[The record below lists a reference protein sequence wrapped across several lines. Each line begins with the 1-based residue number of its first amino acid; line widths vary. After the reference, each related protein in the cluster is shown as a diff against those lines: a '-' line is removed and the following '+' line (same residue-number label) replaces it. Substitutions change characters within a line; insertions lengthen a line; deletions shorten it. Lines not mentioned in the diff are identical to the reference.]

1 VKIQEKRVVSI
12 HYRLTNDA
20 GEELDSSTGGDP
32 LAYLHGSNSLI
43 PGLESALT
51 GQSAGD
57 KLKVTVQPTDA
68 YGEIS
73 TDLVQVVPIDAF
85 DSPEN
90 VKPGVQF
97 QAQGPDGQ
105 VQLITVREVNDAGV
119 TIDANHPLAGQ
130 VLHFDV
136 SVEDVREAS
145 AEEIAHGHVH

>member
-1 VKIQEKRVVSI
+1 VKIQDKRVVSI

-73 TDLVQVVPIDAF
+73 SDLVQVVPIDAF

>member
-1 VKIQEKRVVSI
+1 MKIQDKCVVSI

-73 TDLVQVVPIDAF
+73 SDLVQVVPIDAF

>member
-1 VKIQEKRVVSI
+1 VKIQDKCVVSI

-73 TDLVQVVPIDAF
+73 SDLVQVVPIDAF

-136 SVEDVREAS
+136 SVEHVREAS

>member
-1 VKIQEKRVVSI
+1 MKIQDKRVVSI

-73 TDLVQVVPIDAF
+73 SDLVQVVPIDAF

-105 VQLITVREVNDAGV
+105 VQLITVREVSDAGV

>member
-1 VKIQEKRVVSI
+1 MKIQEKRVVSI